1 MRWRTLKKNTKSTPD
16 KNSPTKYA
24 SFAPRAL
31 GFFTD
36 IFMIG
41 LPISLILMALFG
53 YDQMHTAGAIDVI
66 TNNKKALQ
74 NPPNPLS
81 SALQIV
87 LFMAIT
93 VELWHRYTQTP
104 GKKLAHICV
113 VDAKTLKKASYWKL
127 SLRFI
132 GYFFSLISL
141 VGFFIGFFR
150 KDKRC
155 LHDLLS
161 GTAVIRES

>member
-1 MRWRTLKKNTKSTPD
+1 MRWRTLKKITKSFPD
-16 KNSPTKYA
+16 KSSTVDYA
-24 SFAPRAL
+24 PISSRTLAFL
-31 GFFTD
+31 TD

-41 LPISLILMALFG
+41 LPISLIVMSIFG
-53 YDQMHTAGAIDVI
+53 YDQMHTAGAMDVI
-66 TNNKKALQ
+66 SNNQKALS
-74 NPPNPLS
+74 NPPNPYS
-81 SALQIV
+81 SLLQVI
-87 LFMAIT
+87 LFMVIT

-104 GKKLAHICV
+104 GKKLARIRV
-113 VDAKTLKKASYWKL
+113 VDAKTLAAAAYWKL

-132 GYFFSLISL
+132 GYFFSLISV

-161 GTAVIRES
+161 GTAVIREA